1 MPKINLL
8 PIKAAK
14 RSETARNELLG
25 MVVLL
30 AGLVFVLYSWNNAI
44 SEDVLETKSRIAKMA
59 KEIQSLSEEA
69 TRVEEFEAK
78 AKILEDKQGIIEK
91 LKRQKQGPAKAL
103 HDLATLLTE
112 LDKVWL
118 TSITE
123 NEQVIQF
130 EGGAMDHEDISEFQI
145 GLEKRSKY
153 FTKVQLKVVETKVL
167 DGVRYLKWKINCIA
181 DFSAG

>member
-8 PIKAAK
+8 PIKAAR
-14 RSETARNELLG
+14 RSESARNELLG
-25 MVVLL
+25 MLALFALL
-30 AGLVFVLYSWNNAI
+30 LFGLYSWNA
-44 SEDVLETKSRIAKMA
+44 SVTEEVDSTQSRISKMK
-59 KEIQSLSEEA
+59 KEIKNLSQEA
-69 TRVEEFEAK
+69 KRVEEFEAK
-78 AKILEDKQGIIEK
+78 AKILEDKQNIIEK

-123 NEQVIQF
+123 SDGKIQF
-130 EGGAMDHEDISEFQI
+130 EGGAMDHEDISEFQL
-145 GLEKRSKY
+145 GLEKRSKF
-153 FTKVQLKVVETKVL
+153 FTQVQLQVVETKVL

>member
-1 MPKINLL
+1 MPRINLL

-14 RSETARNELLG
+14 RSESARHELMGILILLG
-25 MVVLL
+25 
-30 AGLVFVLYSWNNAI
+30 GVFFGLYSWNGSIGDDILN
-44 SEDVLETKSRIAKMA
+44 TKSSIKKMKREITQLSKEAK
-59 KEIQSLSEEA
+59 
-69 TRVEEFEAK
+69 RVEEFEAK
-78 AKILEDKQGIIEK
+78 ARILEEKQGIIEK

-123 NEQVIQF
+123 KTGKIQF
-130 EGGAMDHEDISEFQI
+130 VGGAMDHEDISEFQL

-153 FTKVQLKVVETKVL
+153 FTQVQLKVVETHTL
-167 DGVRYLKWKINCIA
+167 DGVLYLKWKIDCVA